1 MRRIFLLTMIFS
13 LLATLTVFAA
23 KTPEVSQEF
32 LDYLTPD
39 RTTWHRFN
47 RDVNFTDFYVDTESV
62 EQTGDYEFKAI
73 FKKQYD
79 TDATNTQH
87 MIELAQRKGV
97 AIEVFLVTFKLTE
110 DGGFYHVDQ
119 LAGLSFSKKLI
130 TAFEESK
137 EGFKPIKRDAKNGFK
152 AAVKYLPKNVREDF
166 IEYEKE
172 HNPNRKK

>member
-1 MRRIFLLTMIFS
+1 MRKIFLLTMIFS
-13 LLATLTVFAA
+13 IFATLTVFAA
-23 KTPEVSQEF
+23 KQQSEPSELQQF
-32 LDYLTPD
+32 LTPD
-39 RTTWHRFN
+39 RQTWHRFN

-62 EQTGDYEFKAI
+62 KQTGDYEFQAI

-87 MIELAQRKGV
+87 MIELSQRKGV

-110 DGGFYHVDQ
+110 DGGFYQIDKIMGYSLTGKVINEVE
-119 LAGLSFSKKLI
+119 KLQD
-130 TAFEESK
+130 
-137 EGFKPIKRDAKNGFK
+137 GFKPIKRDAKNGFK
-152 AAVKYLPKNVREDF
+152 AAVKYLPKNVRTDF